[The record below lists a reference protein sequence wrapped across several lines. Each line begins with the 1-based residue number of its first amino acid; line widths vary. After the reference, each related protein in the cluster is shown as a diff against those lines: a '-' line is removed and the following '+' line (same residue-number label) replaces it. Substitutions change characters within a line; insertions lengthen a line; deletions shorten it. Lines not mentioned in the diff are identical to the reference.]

1 MVMGRIPQTLCVGN
15 LPTNLNL
22 TQDWQQLANKHDLR
36 LPVCISTALARGVT
50 GSNNASR
57 HNLDSNNLADGFE
70 LVGLGEFATM
80 LASSDKTIRILGL
93 TMTTL
98 IRLTTP
104 TELCYY
110 EGCVMAL
117 TLASLGKR
125 YGSILPARCWAFC

>member
-1 MVMGRIPQTLCVGN
+1 MT
-15 LPTNLNL
+15 
-22 TQDWQQLANKHDLR
+22 D
-36 LPVCISTALARGVT
+36 
-50 GSNNASR
+50 SNNASR

-80 LASSDKTIRILGL
+80 LASSDKPFNRL

-104 TELCYY
+104 TELATY

-117 TLASLGKR
+117 TLASFGQTVQIYLASEVLGV
-125 YGSILPARCWAFC
+125 C